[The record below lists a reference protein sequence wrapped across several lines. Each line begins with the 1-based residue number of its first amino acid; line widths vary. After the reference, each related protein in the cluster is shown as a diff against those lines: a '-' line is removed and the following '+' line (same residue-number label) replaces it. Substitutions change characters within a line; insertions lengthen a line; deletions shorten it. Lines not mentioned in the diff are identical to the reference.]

1 MNGQTYNTTQSGL
14 RVEGEGCIA
23 DQVLNLT
30 VTPKPADTV
39 TEVTICS
46 DETYTWAVNGQTY
59 NTTQS
64 GLRVEGEGCIA
75 DQVLNLTVT
84 PKPADTVTDV
94 TICSDET
101 YTWAVNVQTYNTTQS
116 GLRVEG
122 EGCVPDQVLNLTVT
136 PKPSDSVTSI
146 TICSDETYT
155 WAVNGQTYNTTQSG
169 LRIAGDNCTADQ
181 VLNLT
186 VTPKPEDAV
195 TSITICSDETYTWA
209 VNCLLYTSP
218 SPRDQRGSRM
228 PSSA

>member
-1 MNGQTYNTTQSGL
+1 MGSEMCI
-14 RVEGEGCIA
+14 RDRCIA

-30 VTPKPADTV
+30 VTPKPADAV

-101 YTWAVNVQTYNTTQS
+101 YTWAVNGQTYNTTQSGLRVEGEGSIADQVLNLTVTPKPSDAVTSITICSDETYIWPVNGQTYNTTQS

-122 EGCVPDQVLNLTVT
+122 EGC
-136 PKPSDSVTSI
+136 
-146 TICSDETYT
+146 
-155 WAVNGQTYNTTQSG
+155 
-169 LRIAGDNCTADQ
+169 TADQ

-186 VTPKPEDAV
+186 VT
-195 TSITICSDETYTWA
+195 
-209 VNCLLYTSP
+209 CLLYTSP
-218 SPRDQRGSRM
+218 SPRDLSTSRM